1 MSRPARAVVSNFG
14 RNVRFTPRRRYR
26 PATEAEVLGIL
37 HEHRRGTVRVV
48 GSGHS
53 WSPGIESR
61 DALVDLRRL
70 RAIRVHDDRKRVSVG
85 GGCRIGPLL
94 AHLNRRGLT
103 LPSIGLI
110 DRQTVGGAIATGTH
124 GSGRQS
130 MSHQVEALRIAC
142 YGPDGQPRIRVVES
156 GIALRAARCSLGT
169 LGVVVE
175 VTLRCVP
182 QYHVRERCVWLGAAR
197 DALRDEADH
206 PLRQLYLIPHSWNF
220 LAHERRVATRNRRD
234 GAAALYRVYWLLLI
248 DVLLHVGVK
257 LSASLLRSR
266 RLVHL
271 LYRHALPACIFPGW
285 RVTDRSDR
293 QLLMRHDLFRHLEM
307 EAFVTRTN
315 LEPAIEI
322 VADVLRAADDASHEI
337 EPAAR
342 ARIER
347 LGLRREFEALR
358 GTHVHHYP
366 ICIRRVLPDDTLL
379 SMSSGHGREPEDWYA
394 VSLITYTEPR
404 DPFLRVAR
412 FLATVLSR
420 DLGARLHWGK
430 WFPLGAAEV
439 ARAYPGL
446 AAFLAVRAEFD
457 PDGVFSNDFLDE
469 VLGGAGALGTVA
481 ATPSPRRP

>member
-1 MSRPARAVVSNFG
+1 MCGNGASGWARRETPSEARP
-14 RNVRFTPRRRYR
+14 T
-26 PATEAEVLGIL
+26 T
-37 HEHRRGTVRVV
+37 
-48 GSGHS
+48 
-53 WSPGIESR
+53 
-61 DALVDLRRL
+61 
-70 RAIRVHDDRKRVSVG
+70 
-85 GGCRIGPLL
+85 
-94 AHLNRRGLT
+94 
-103 LPSIGLI
+103 
-110 DRQTVGGAIATGTH
+110 
-124 GSGRQS
+124 
-130 MSHQVEALRIAC
+130 
-142 YGPDGQPRIRVVES
+142 
-156 GIALRAARCSLGT
+156 
-169 LGVVVE
+169 
-175 VTLRCVP
+175 
-182 QYHVRERCVWLGAAR
+182 
-197 DALRDEADH
+197 

-248 DVLLHVGVK
+248 DVLLHVGIK

-315 LEPAIEI
+315 LAPAIEI

-347 LGLRREFEALR
+347 LGLRREFKALR
-358 GTHVHHYP
+358 GIHVHHYP
-366 ICIRRVLPDDTLL
+366 VCIRRVLPDDTLL

-446 AAFLAVRAEFD
+446 AAFHAVRAEFD
-457 PDGVFSNDFLDE
+457 PHGVFLNDFVEE
-469 VLGGAGALGTVA
+469 VLGHKGPCPG
-481 ATPSPRRP
+481 RP